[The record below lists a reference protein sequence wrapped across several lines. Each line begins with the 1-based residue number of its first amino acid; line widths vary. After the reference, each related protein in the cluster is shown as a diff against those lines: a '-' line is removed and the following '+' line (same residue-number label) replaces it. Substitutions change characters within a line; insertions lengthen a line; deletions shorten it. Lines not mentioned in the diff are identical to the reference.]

1 MRWVCLVTE
10 YCPQGSLDSVL
21 AKLAQKFKEDPAV
34 VTADVAFSDH
44 SKNVLQY
51 ARDIAEGLSYLHH
64 DCQPPVVHRDIK
76 SGNMLISRENHIKIC
91 DFGSAALHRGG
102 DMVTQAGTPQ
112 FAAPELIVPANR
124 YKINEKCDIWSF
136 ACVLW
141 HMITLA
147 SPHEDASHQFTALLW
162 VGWGVREGQSNNPH
176 PRAPAQAGS
185 AYMLCTPR
193 NVHRNLQMHKQN
205 PFNHPGPS
213 LFCVPIQQMFQKKC
227 LRFSDTFSR
236 GAGCTTPTN
245 GSLRKTL
252 LSNCG

>member
-51 ARDIAEGLSYLHH
+51 ARDIAEGLSYLHQ

-176 PRAPAQAGS
+176 PRAPAQAAARICYAHPELYTEIYKCTSKIHSIILDHLYS
-185 AYMLCTPR
+185 AS
-193 NVHRNLQMHKQN
+193 
-205 PFNHPGPS
+205 PFNRCSRRNACVFPI
-213 LFCVPIQQMFQKKC
+213 LFLAVLDVRRQRTAHCERPC
-227 LRFSDTFSR
+227 
-236 GAGCTTPTN
+236 
-245 GSLRKTL
+245 
-252 LSNCG
+252 